1 MSTSAK
7 HESDA
12 PVSCRPRLVVLSGA
26 GISAESGLRTFRGA
40 DGYWR
45 EYRAM
50 ELATPQA
57 WKANRDLVLE
67 FYNERRRAVVA
78 AEPNAAHRAL
88 AALESV
94 YGVVIITQNVD
105 NLHERAGSSQVI
117 HLHGEIMKS
126 RSTLD
131 HRLVYDTHGEDIR
144 PGDRCSRGSQLR
156 PHIVWFGEAVQHF
169 DEAVGYVRTADA
181 FMVIGTSLAVYPAAS
196 LVDHVPSA
204 AQKFLVTLETE
215 RLLPGYDWRQ
225 TNACDGV
232 PAVCAQL
239 RSAGAR

>member
-1 MSTSAK
+1 MHTSDS
-7 HESDA
+7 HEPAA
-12 PVSCRPRLVVLSGA
+12 PVSPRSRLVVLSGA

-45 EYRAM
+45 EHRAM
-50 ELATPQA
+50 DLATPQA

-67 FYNERRRAVVA
+67 FYNERRRAVLA

-88 AALESV
+88 ADIESV
-94 YGVVIITQNVD
+94 YDVVVITQNVD
-105 NLHERAGSSQVI
+105 NLHERAGSSHVI

-131 HRLVYDTHGEDIR
+131 HRLVYDTHGEDIK

-156 PHIVWFGEAVQHF
+156 PDIVWFGEAVQHF
-169 DEAVGYVRTADA
+169 DEAVGHVLTADV

-196 LVDHVPSA
+196 LVDYLPAA

-225 TNACDGV
+225 TTASAGV
-232 PAVCAQL
+232 PAVCDLL
-239 RSAGAR
+239 RSEQA